1 MTAAIRRALPRTAWA
16 LLALLL
22 AWPGTAAACPMC
34 LSGQGGGTGKAFA
47 IGSFFL
53 SITPLAVI
61 GTAVWYL
68 RRRARALR
76 DVEDARALP
85 VPPRP

>member
-1 MTAAIRRALPRTAWA
+1 
-16 LLALLL
+16 
-22 AWPGTAAACPMC
+22 MC

-85 VPPRP
+85 APPRP